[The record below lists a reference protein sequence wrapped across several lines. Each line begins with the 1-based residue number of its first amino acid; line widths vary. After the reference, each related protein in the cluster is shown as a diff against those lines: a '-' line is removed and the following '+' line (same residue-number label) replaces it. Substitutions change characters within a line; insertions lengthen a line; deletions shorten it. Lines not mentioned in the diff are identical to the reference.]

1 MVSTLAGRRSAD
13 TPGKSG
19 ARRIASLG
27 QLRSARTR
35 PVPQWASPVRGSQ
48 RTDQDARTLDTISH
62 EPQET
67 ASHRAIGICYCRHKM
82 MHMHRACDAPMEI
95 CMTFNVSAAEMLG
108 RLNAAL
114 ETTRQVLGQL
124 DLSRLAE
131 MRTVGMLNE
140 ERTVGW
146 ALLHALEHTALHA
159 GHIQMTR
166 QLWDQRSQA

>member
-1 MVSTLAGRRSAD
+1 MDQLFQDLLQRFETIHKTIETDVADLPAEAIDWKPGPDMNSIAVILVHTAGSWRYWAGD
-13 TPGKSG
+13 VAGGLPSG
-19 ARRIASLG
+19 R
-27 QLRSARTR
+27 
-35 PVPQWASPVRGSQ
+35 VR
-48 RTDQDARTLDTISH
+48 A
-62 EPQET
+62 EEF
-67 ASHRAIGICYCRHKM
+67 
-82 MHMHRACDAPMEI
+82 E
-95 CMTFNVSAAEMLG
+95 TFNVSAAEMLG

-131 MRTVGMLNE
+131 MRTVCMLNE

-166 QLWDQRSQA
+166 QLWDQRSQS